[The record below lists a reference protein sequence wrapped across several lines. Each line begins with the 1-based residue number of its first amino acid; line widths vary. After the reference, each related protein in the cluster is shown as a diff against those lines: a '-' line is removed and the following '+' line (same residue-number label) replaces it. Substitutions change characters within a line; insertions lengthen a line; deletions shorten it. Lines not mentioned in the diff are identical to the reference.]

1 MVRYK
6 QQVQLLVICWL
17 NSHEK
22 VLRMCVFM
30 YVKSVVST
38 SGKIDFVMI
47 AIYVNDMIFLSN
59 KRRDVKE
66 RKGYGKTIPN

>member
-1 MVRYK
+1 
-6 QQVQLLVICWL
+6 
-17 NSHEK
+17 
-22 VLRMCVFM
+22 MCV